1 MTVRTAADRARRLE
15 RQILVATQ
23 RETQHETQHENGD
36 GVDTWLADMEHKL
49 AAADG
54 APER

>member
-23 RETQHETQHENGD
+23 HENGD
-36 GVDTWLADMEHKL
+36 GMDTWLADLERKL
-49 AAADG
+49 VRADARPWVDL
-54 APER
+54 APERE